1 VTTTKR
7 YATRECH
14 LGLLPKG
21 NKREGRERKEGRDG
35 GGARQAKLLI
45 KTYSTSD
52 PQSLTLHQG
61 NKIYNTK
68 TIIQLQNQNKQISQN
83 KIIIT
88 SSHTFRFLYSIGGT
102 YYGR

>member
-52 PQSLTLHQG
+52 PKVQLSIKG
-61 NKIYNTK
+61 TK
-68 TIIQLQNQNKQISQN
+68 FTIQKP
-83 KIIIT
+83 
-88 SSHTFRFLYSIGGT
+88 
-102 YYGR
+102 